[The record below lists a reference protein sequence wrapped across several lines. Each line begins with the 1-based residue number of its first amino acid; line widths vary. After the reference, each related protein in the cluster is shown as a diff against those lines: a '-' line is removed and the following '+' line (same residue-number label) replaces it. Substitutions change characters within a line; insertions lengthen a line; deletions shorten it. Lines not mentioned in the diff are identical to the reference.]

1 MQQTIHLE
9 NALAEIHLFDAGTG
23 VKEYHVMIHV
33 DAPTLTFALQLQA
46 VENAYRQLLS
56 EQLKGCVAA
65 FKRYFV
71 SDATNQIELIRESE
85 PGDAA
90 WAVIQQPPL
99 DGTKLALWVYLL
111 TGVERRF
118 TESGLEEISHGGYRH
133 LWFCGANSH
142 FFF

>member
-99 DGTKLALWVYLL
+99 DGTKLAL
-111 TGVERRF
+111 
-118 TESGLEEISHGGYRH
+118 
-133 LWFCGANSH
+133 
-142 FFF
+142 